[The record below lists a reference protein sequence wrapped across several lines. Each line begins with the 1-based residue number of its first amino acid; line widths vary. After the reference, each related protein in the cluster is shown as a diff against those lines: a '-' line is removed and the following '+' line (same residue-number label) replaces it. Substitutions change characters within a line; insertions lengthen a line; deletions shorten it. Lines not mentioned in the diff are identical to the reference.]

1 MLRHMAKMAKMH
13 NTNAKANSISNSNS
27 NSKSNSKSNNNIMI
41 QL

>member
-27 NSKSNSKSNNNIMI
+27 KSNSKSNNNIMI